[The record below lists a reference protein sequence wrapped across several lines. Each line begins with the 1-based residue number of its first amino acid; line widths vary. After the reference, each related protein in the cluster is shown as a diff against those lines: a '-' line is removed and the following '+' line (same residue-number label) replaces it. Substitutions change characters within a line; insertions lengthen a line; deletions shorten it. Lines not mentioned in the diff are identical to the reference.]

1 MTGTQSSEARGTIPR
16 TTVACYSL
24 LSWKHSDRLEGVVT
38 LPSHFSRFFISF
50 CHRTLLRQGSCEV
63 SYKGVLVLCISVDLR
78 CVRICF
84 IFILL
89 QCLGSEGYRNN
100 ETVMKPAFVD
110 ESHHGSK

>member
-1 MTGTQSSEARGTIPR
+1 M
-16 TTVACYSL
+16 
-24 LSWKHSDRLEGVVT
+24 
-38 LPSHFSRFFISF
+38 
-50 CHRTLLRQGSCEV
+50 
-63 SYKGVLVLCISVDLR
+63 SYKDVLVLCISVDLR

-100 ETVMKPAFVD
+100 KTVMKPAFVD